1 MLIIERKSQEEIVI
15 GDDIVLKIVEIR
27 RGSVRIGTVAPPEI
41 SIWRDEIVQRRSEDM
56 PERRK

>member
-27 RGSVRIGTVAPPEI
+27 RGSVRIGTKAPPEI
-41 SIWRDEIVQRRSEDM
+41 SVWRDEIVQRRLEEP
-56 PERRK
+56 PERCR

>member
-15 GDDIVLKIVEIR
+15 GDDIVLKIVETR
-27 RGSVRIGTVAPPEI
+27 RGSVRIGIIAPPEVP
-41 SIWRDEIVQRRSEDM
+41 IWRDEIVQRRLEEP